1 MSHISL
7 HQFFNEKKSTDGTP
21 LTWPGAN
28 GFPFAGKEIPDL
40 VGDQAENLPLRVK
53 FHSGLFKM
61 WDEVSKAA
69 YDDVCNHIAS
79 GVWMRKKERE
89 RWVDQGMEIWLEWY
103 EVANEVI
110 PRGPGNA
117 LALPR

>member
-1 MSHISL
+1 MNNISL
-7 HQFFNEKKSTDGTP
+7 HQFFHERQDRDGQP

-28 GFPFAGKEIPDL
+28 GFPFAGKDVPDL

-53 FHSGLFKM
+53 FRSRLFKVY
-61 WDEVSKAA
+61 DAQDKLE
-69 YDDVCNHIAS
+69 YDDVNNHIAS
-79 GVWMRKKERE
+79 GVWLRKKERE

-103 EVANEVI
+103 EVANEA

-117 LALPR
+117 LPPR